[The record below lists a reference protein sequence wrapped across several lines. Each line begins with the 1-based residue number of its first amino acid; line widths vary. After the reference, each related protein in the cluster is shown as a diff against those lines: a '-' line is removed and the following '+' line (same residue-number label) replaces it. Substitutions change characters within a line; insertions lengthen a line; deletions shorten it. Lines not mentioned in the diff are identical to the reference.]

1 MEWVLGCNHHPF
13 FDNMKTF
20 QRIVIISTLLSAGF
34 LSAFAQT
41 ASTLSSTEAHVT
53 ANLTSPSDLS
63 YGTSE
68 IVKLYQSGV
77 GTDLI
82 LGYVK
87 NYRVKFQLSGP
98 EIIYLHNLGV
108 SSEVVLAMLQH
119 DRQIEQ
125 ENSAVMAQNQTF
137 QAPAQA
143 PQQATVVVAPTP
155 PQVVYV
161 APYAAPIYSYP
172 AYSYYPNYYSGYYGP
187 SISLGFGHRFGYGVG
202 FRLGGWR

>member
-1 MEWVLGCNHHPF
+1 
-13 FDNMKTF
+13 MKTF
-20 QRIVIISTLLSAGF
+20 QRIVIISTLLSTGF

-41 ASTLSSTEAHVT
+41 ASTLSSTEARAA
-53 ANLTSPSDLS
+53 ANLTPPSDLS
-63 YGTSE
+63 YGASE

-87 NYRVKFQLSGP
+87 NYRVKFQLSGS

-119 DRQIEQ
+119 DGQIQQ
-125 ENSAVMAQNQTF
+125 ENSTVMAQNQTF

-143 PQQATVVVAPTP
+143 PQQATVVVAATP
-155 PQVVYV
+155 PQVVYA

-172 AYSYYPNYYSGYYGP
+172 AYPYYPNYYSGYYGP